1 MLMSG
6 SRHDEFVET
15 VGVSSRVVHDMRV
28 GGFARLRVGRRLH
41 ICVVLCGDRMAE
53 NLLPHLVCW
62 EFHHVVSNGSS
73 GRFDRAAEESWI
85 GGSFGLPS
93 DREQR
98 IRREAR
104 QRLDVLFRKHQ
115 DFEVFGKEENMAEV
129 LGVDVCSRGGEN
141 LKWIEV
147 VALASLTSLYQQ
159 TGHRC
164 SSMFASVIKDVNLG
178 QLLTLNLFLD
188 MVPTTPAPLLARGS
202 LGALVG

>member
-1 MLMSG
+1 
-6 SRHDEFVET
+6 
-15 VGVSSRVVHDMRV
+15 
-28 GGFARLRVGRRLH
+28 
-41 ICVVLCGDRMAE
+41 MAE

-73 GRFDRAAEESWI
+73 GRFDRAAEESRI

-115 DFEVFGKEENMAEV
+115 DFEVFGKEQDMAEV
-129 LGVDVCSRGGEN
+129 LGVEVCLRSGGN

-147 VALASLTSLYQQ
+147 VALASLAGLDQQ
-159 TGHRC
+159 TGHRY
-164 SSMFASVIKDVNLG
+164 SSIFACRIKYVNLG
-178 QLLTLNLFLD
+178 RLLTLSLFLD

>member
-1 MLMSG
+1 MPGSG
-6 SRHDEFVET
+6 QDEFVET
-15 VGVSSRVVHDMRV
+15 VGVSSRVVQVMRV
-28 GGFARLRVGRRLH
+28 GDFARPRIARRPRF
-41 ICVVLCGDRMAE
+41 CVVFRGDRMAE
-53 NLLPHLVCW
+53 NLLPLLVCW
-62 EFHHVVSNGSS
+62 ESHHVVGNGSS
-73 GRFDRAAEESWI
+73 GRCDRAAEERRI
-85 GGSFGLPS
+85 GGRFGLPS

-115 DFEVFGKEENMAEV
+115 DFEVFGKEQDMAEV

-141 LKWIEV
+141 LNWIEV

-178 QLLTLNLFLD
+178 QLLTLSLFLD
-188 MVPTTPAPLLARGS
+188 MVPTTPAPLLARGP
-202 LGALVG
+202 LGALVD